1 MSAAYYI
8 IVNDDVDF
16 DTYVSGKLIAQLAEK
31 LNQFCISNNIKPLD
45 FYLHQDFSE
54 FLEDSINEDIE
65 IEDEAEHTSAFD
77 QNDMFSNTG
86 IDEQE
91 PLEND
96 DNISDAPEQEEVW
109 FDPEKGIEWVETLT
123 SALQTQSPDFL
134 NTDLIGEL
142 LEYKDVL
149 RKTQKAGLLWHLEMD
164 Y

>member
-16 DTYVSGKLIAQLAEK
+16 DTYVSGKLIAQVVDK
-31 LNQFCISNNIKPLD
+31 LNQFCISNNIKPVD
-45 FYLHQDFSE
+45 FYLHQDFSA
-54 FLEDSINEDIE
+54 FLEESVNEDFG
-65 IEDEAEHTSAFD
+65 IEDDAEVTNAFD
-77 QNDMFSNTG
+77 QNDTFSNTG

-91 PLEND
+91 LLEND
-96 DNISDAPEQEEVW
+96 DNVSDAPEQDEVW
-109 FDPEKGIEWVETLT
+109 FDPEQGIEWVDTLI

-134 NTDLIGEL
+134 NADLIGEL